1 MTYPD
6 TSIAHPVDVVRGA
19 NTPWHTGDVPFNLRG
34 LIDASVLIRPL
45 SRHLYA
51 SRWTHDGK
59 TTAIV
64 ADIAVLG
71 DHNHAG
77 SLHSQVTVSQPN
89 VVKALSAVL
98 DNPQV
103 FTVAGV
109 VSTIGDG
116 ERRAL
121 VLSPLP
127 EALVP
132 AAVAEAA
139 ARDWDYPPDYDAIV
153 GRKIAALRSDKGLP
167 QSALAGVLGVMQ
179 SGVSDIEAGRRSLDL
194 KKLYAIATALGVPVS
209 ELLP

>member
-6 TSIAHPVDVVRGA
+6 TSIAHPADIVRDA
-19 NTPWHTGDVPFNLRG
+19 DAPWHTGDDLFNLRG

-45 SRHLYA
+45 SRHVYA

-59 TTAIV
+59 ATAIV
-64 ADIAVLG
+64 ADIAVLE
-71 DHNHAG
+71 DQNHAA
-77 SLHSQVTVSQPN
+77 SLHSQVTMFQPN
-89 VVKALSAVL
+89 VVKTLCAVL

-109 VSTIGDG
+109 VSTIGDS

-121 VLSPLP
+121 VLAPLP
-127 EALVP
+127 ESLVP
-132 AAVAEAA
+132 FAATEAA

-153 GRKIAALRSDKGLP
+153 GRKIAALRNTHGLS
-167 QSALAGVLGVMQ
+167 QAALAGALGVMQ

-194 KKLYAIATALGVPVS
+194 KKLYAIAAAIGVPVT

>member
-6 TSIAHPVDVVRGA
+6 TSIAHPTDIVREA
-19 NTPWHTGDVPFNLRG
+19 DAPWHTGDVFSLRG
-34 LIDASVLIRPL
+34 LVDATVLIRPL
-45 SRHLYA
+45 SRHVYA
-51 SRWTHDGK
+51 SRWSHDGRA
-59 TTAIV
+59 TAIV
-64 ADIAVLG
+64 ADIAVLE
-71 DHNHAG
+71 DHNHAA
-77 SLHSQVTVSQPN
+77 SLYSQVTIFQPN
-89 VVKALSAVL
+89 VVKALCAVL

-167 QSALAGVLGVMQ
+167 QAALAGVLGVMQ
-179 SGVSDIEAGRRSLDL
+179 SGVSDIESGRRSLDL

-209 ELLP
+209 DLLP